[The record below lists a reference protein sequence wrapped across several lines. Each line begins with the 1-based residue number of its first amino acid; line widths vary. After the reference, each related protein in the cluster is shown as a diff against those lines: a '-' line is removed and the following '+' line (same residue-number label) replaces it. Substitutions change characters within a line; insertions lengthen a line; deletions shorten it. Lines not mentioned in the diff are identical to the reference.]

1 MFDLVI
7 RNGLVVDGTGGEPF
21 TADVAVAGDRIAA
34 IGAAVGPGRRE
45 IDATGRIVTPGFVD
59 VHTHYDGQATWDD
72 QLAPSTPHGV
82 TTIVMGNCGVGFAPV
97 RPDQHQFLIE
107 LMEGVE
113 DIPGSALS
121 EGMTWGW
128 EHFEEFL
135 DVLDR
140 GRYAADISAMIAHGP
155 VRAYVMG
162 ARGAK
167 NEPATEGEIEEM
179 AEIVERAIRA
189 GAKGFSTSRTLAH
202 RALDGEPV
210 PGTFAPEE
218 ELFALGRAV
227 ARAGRGLF
235 EVAPAGVAGGGIEE
249 VSPESEVEWMC
260 RLAAEAAVPIT
271 FLMLQTDDAP
281 DDWRKHLE
289 LITRAREA
297 GHDITAQV
305 AGRPFG
311 ILMGLSARHRFADC
325 ASFQP
330 LVGLSNAEKAERM
343 RDPELRARLIAE
355 TKAELDAIREVMPVV
370 AQAMET
376 YDRTFPLGDPVDY
389 EPGYEQSIAGIAEAT
404 GRAPLEVYYDALLER
419 DGDAIVIMTLLNYS
433 YGNGDALHEMLASPS
448 TVLGLA
454 DGGAHCNLIC
464 DASTP
469 TWMLTHWA
477 RDRPGAQIPL
487 GTVVKNLTADTAALF
502 GFEDRGRL
510 QVGLRADINVI
521 DHDGLTL
528 HAPRMVADLPAG
540 GTRFVQEASGYDYTI
555 VAGEITRDHDT
566 FTDARPGRL
575 VRSG

>member
-21 TADVAVAGDRIAA
+21 TADVGVSGDRIAA
-34 IGAAVGPGRRE
+34 VGADVGPGRRE

-97 RPDQHQFLIE
+97 RPDRHQFLIE

-140 GRYAADISAMIAHGP
+140 GRYAADVSAMIAHGP

-162 ARGAK
+162 ERGAK
-167 NEPATEGEIEEM
+167 NEPATEDEIEEM
-179 AEIVERAIRA
+179 AAIVERAIRA

-260 RLAAEAAVPIT
+260 RLASEAAVPIT

-289 LITRAREA
+289 LTTRAREA

-325 ASFQP
+325 PSFQP
-330 LVGLSNAEKAERM
+330 LVGLSNAEKAEQM
-343 RDPELRARLIAE
+343 RDPALRARLIAE

-376 YDRTFPLGDPVDY
+376 YDRTFPLGEPVDY
-389 EPGYEQSIAGIAEAT
+389 EPGYERSIAGIAEAT
-404 GRAPLEVYYDALLER
+404 GRDPLEVYYDALLER

-433 YGNGDALHEMLASPS
+433 YGNGDALLEMLSSPS

-477 RDRPGAQIPL
+477 RDRQGEQIPL
-487 GTVVKNLTADTAALF
+487 ATVVKNLTADTAALF

-510 QVGLRADINVI
+510 EVGLRADLNVI
-521 DHDGLTL
+521 DHGRLTL

-555 VAGEITRDHDT
+555 VAGEITRDHDA

-575 VRSG
+575 VRST

>member
-7 RNGLVVDGTGGEPF
+7 RNGLLIDGTGAEPF
-21 TADVAVAGDRIAA
+21 VADVAVTDGVVAA
-34 IGAAVGPGRRE
+34 IGPDLAEGTQE

-59 VHTHYDGQATWDD
+59 IHTHYDGQATWDD

-97 RPDQHQFLIE
+97 HPDSHQFLIE

-128 EHFEEFL
+128 EHFEEYL

-140 GRYAADISAMIAHGP
+140 GRYTADVAAMIAHGP

-162 ARGAK
+162 ERGTK
-167 NEPATEGEIEEM
+167 NEPATADDITEM
-179 AEIVERAIRA
+179 ADIVERAVRA
-189 GAKGFSTSRTLAH
+189 GAKGFSTSRTMAH

-210 PGTFAPEE
+210 PGTFAEE
-218 ELFALGRAV
+218 DELFALGRAV
-227 ARAGRGLF
+227 ARTGKGLF
-235 EVAPAGVAGGGIEE
+235 EVAPAGVAGANIED
-249 VSPESEVEWMC
+249 VSPDTEVDWMC
-260 RLAAEAAVPIT
+260 RLAGEAGVPVT
-271 FLMLQTDDAP
+271 FLMLQTDDVP

-289 LITRAREA
+289 LITRARDE

-325 ASFQP
+325 PSFQP

-343 RDPELRARLIAE
+343 RDPELRHALISE

-389 EPGYEQSIAGIAEAT
+389 EPGYEKSIAAIAKAT
-404 GRAPLEVYYDALLER
+404 SRDPLDVYYDALLER
-419 DGDAIVIMTLLNYS
+419 DGDAIVMMMLLNYS
-433 YGNGDALHEMLASPS
+433 YGNGDALYEMLTNPS
-448 TVLGLA
+448 AVLGLA

-477 RDRPGAQIPL
+477 RDRQGPQIPL
-487 GTVVKNLTADTAALF
+487 ATVVKKMTADTAALF

-510 QVGLRADINVI
+510 EVGLRADINVI
-521 DHDGLTL
+521 DHERLTL
-528 HAPRMVADLPAG
+528 HEPRMVADLPAG
-540 GTRFVQEASGYDYTI
+540 GTRFVQTASGYDYTI
-555 VAGEITRDHDT
+555 VAGEVTRDHDE

-575 VRSG
+575 VRS